1 MNVEYYN
8 DGYPYIVIDDFYP
21 YDKLDLIWREI
32 DFLMDGDKLDYPD
45 KTSSARDSSGL
56 KKKNKGVFL
65 GDVYSDLKYSNIC
78 QCNKKIFKK
87 LPEIMLGSDSWFF
100 SRLGSSPSI
109 INDCQSLL
117 SYYDEGDYYE
127 PHWDL
132 ARITM
137 CTWLYKE
144 PKGFYGGDFILNPKE
159 TDLSNEM
166 YPTKTI
172 DLKNNRSVI
181 FPGMILHGV
190 TPVKMNTQFAN
201 TNFDI
206 GRFTITNFLTTE
218 M

>member
-8 DGYPYIVIDDFYP
+8 DGYPYIVIDDLYS
-21 YDKLDLIWREI
+21 YDQLDLIWREI
-32 DFLMDGDKLDYPD
+32 DFLIDGDKLDYPE
-45 KTSSARDSSGL
+45 KTSSARDSGGL

-65 GDVYSDLKYSNIC
+65 GDVYSDSNIC
-78 QCNKKIFKK
+78 QCNKKIFKEF
-87 LPEIMLGSDSWFF
+87 PEIMLGSDSWFF

-117 SYYDEGDYYE
+117 SYYDEGDYYK

-132 ARITM
+132 ARVTM

-172 DLKNNRSVI
+172 ELKNNRSVI

-190 TPVKMNTQFAN
+190 TPVKMNKQFAN
-201 TNFDI
+201 TKFDV